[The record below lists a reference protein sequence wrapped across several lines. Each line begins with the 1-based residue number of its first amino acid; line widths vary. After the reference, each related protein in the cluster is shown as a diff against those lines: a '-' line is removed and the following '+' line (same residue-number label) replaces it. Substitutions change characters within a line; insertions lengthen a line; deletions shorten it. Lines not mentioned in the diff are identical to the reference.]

1 MRLLLTIL
9 WTIGGISLQAQPD
22 KPDRDHVNVRFR
34 AMSFDDPI
42 PEASYLSGERLH
54 RIVIPTDSFTPE
66 YTYAGSGNLRFVT
79 IDPKSKKPASL
90 SPALQNALQRLRRA
104 QAATLQISQEH
115 EQTME
120 FLQKFQLRTTEDN
133 RKPAIGDLAQ
143 LQALSLRLQEL
154 AAALTANAKETEEA
168 NLAVLRLEAMPEP
181 VAPPTVQPA
190 VKQSAPPSAPT
201 TECTFRKDGNYLLIF
216 YAAGN
221 GFQIMALE
229 DNNDSFPYGSQQF
242 INLTGLTV
250 EIQAEELRLSLKSNT
265 RGTLL
270 NKGADFGYS
279 LRQIHAES
287 HAEPQPGQTLR
298 ILRNPDLRTL
308 TFLLPD
314 PDNPQSVRYRS
325 VEDVRPPPGNLRKR

>member
-9 WTIGGISLQAQPD
+9 WTIGVVSLQAQPV
-22 KPDRDHVNVRFR
+22 KPDRDHVSVRFR

-54 RIVIPTDSFTPE
+54 RIDIPTDSFTPE

-79 IDPKSKKPASL
+79 IDPKSKKPASV

-133 RKPAIGDLAQ
+133 RKPTSGDLAQ

-168 NLAVLRLEAMPEP
+168 NLTVLRLEAIPEP
-181 VAPPTVQPA
+181 TAPPTVQSEL
-190 VKQSAPPSAPT
+190 KQSALPSAPT
-201 TECTFRKDGNYLLIF
+201 TECTFHKDGNYLLIF

-221 GFQIMALE
+221 GYQIMTLE
-229 DNNDSFPYGSQQF
+229 DNNDAFPYGSQQF

-250 EIQAEELRLSLKSNT
+250 AVVAEEVRLTLKSNT

-287 HAEPQPGQTLR
+287 QDAPLSGRTLR

-314 PDNPQSVRYRS
+314 PDNPQSIRYRS
-325 VEDVRPPPGNLRKR
+325 VEDVRPPTVDKAKR